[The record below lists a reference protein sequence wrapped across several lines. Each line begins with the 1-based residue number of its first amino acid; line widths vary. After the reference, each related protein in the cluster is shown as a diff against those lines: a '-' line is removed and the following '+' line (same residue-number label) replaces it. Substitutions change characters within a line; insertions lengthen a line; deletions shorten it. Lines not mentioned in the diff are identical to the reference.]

1 MSIFKI
7 LDYILNIYRSLTPKQ
22 KEAVVESVV
31 ELFRSTFTKM
41 KESFHKK
48 KKNET
53 EEEILKNS
61 STNLTQPELNTSRLA
76 MLSALPA
83 SLPQSR
89 KQKFTG
95 SVLELVQS
103 TEFLDE
109 LDNRIKQVNIEEADM
124 YIEQCSLLMRQLLTE
139 MILEKKL

>member
-1 MSIFKI
+1 M
-7 LDYILNIYRSLTPKQ
+7 
-22 KEAVVESVV
+22 VESVV

-48 KKNET
+48 KENVT

>member
-7 LDYILNIYRSLTPKQ
+7 LDYILNIYKSLTPKQ

-41 KESFHKK
+41 KESFHKN

>member
-1 MSIFKI
+1 MSIFKLLNYI
-7 LDYILNIYRSLTPKQ
+7 LDIYKSLTPKQ

-103 TEFLDE
+103 AEFLDE
-109 LDNRIKQVNIEEADM
+109 LDNRIKQVNIEEGDM

-139 MILEKKL
+139 MIIEKKL

>member
-1 MSIFKI
+1 MSIFKVLNYI
-7 LDYILNIYRSLTPKQ
+7 LDIYKSLTPKQ

-31 ELFRSTFTKM
+31 ELFRSTFIKM
-41 KESFHKK
+41 TESFHKK

-89 KQKFTG
+89 KQKFTR

-109 LDNRIKQVNIEEADM
+109 LDSRIKQVNIEEGDM

-139 MILEKKL
+139 MIIEKKL

>member
-48 KKNET
+48 KENVT

>member
-31 ELFRSTFTKM
+31 ELFRSTFIKM

-48 KKNET
+48 KKNGT

-89 KQKFTG
+89 KQKFTR

-109 LDNRIKQVNIEEADM
+109 LDSRIKQVNIEEGDM

-139 MILEKKL
+139 MIIEKKL